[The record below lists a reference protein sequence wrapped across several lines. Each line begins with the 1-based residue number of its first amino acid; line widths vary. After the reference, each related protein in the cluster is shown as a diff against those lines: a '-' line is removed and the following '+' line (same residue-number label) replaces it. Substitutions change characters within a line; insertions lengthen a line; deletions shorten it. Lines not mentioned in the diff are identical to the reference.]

1 MTDEETKHYLDLYGY
16 LPWTITI
23 ADALE
28 VGREW
33 DRKHIADVLRSA
45 QEKID
50 FLTKAYVQAAAQ
62 RDELMQEQKKW
73 LLDKPPTKLMVIPA
87 LMEAAGWV
95 RKKEWVELTEEER
108 EGLLLDHEG
117 YGILNYARAI
127 EAKLKEKN
135 T

>member
-1 MTDEETKHYLDLYGY
+1 MLF
-16 LPWTITI
+16 
-23 ADALE
+23 
-28 VGREW
+28 RS
-33 DRKHIADVLRSA
+33 LRSA

-87 LMEAAGWV
+87 LMKAAGWV
-95 RKKEWVELTEEER
+95 RKKEWVGLTEEER

-117 YGILNYARAI
+117 YGILNYARSI

>member
-33 DRKHIADVLRSA
+33 DREHIADVLRSA

-87 LMEAAGWV
+87 LMKAAGWV
-95 RKKEWVELTEEER
+95 RKKEWV
-108 EGLLLDHEG
+108 GLSV
-117 YGILNYARAI
+117 N
-127 EAKLKEKN
+127 EAKDFYDSKLDRAELINKIDEFLEEKN
-135 T
+135 K